1 MMIEREASWSLLQ
14 YLICV
19 LALNAGNVI
28 VVKRAHWFTLERDG
42 ILDLFAVLPFLPIII
57 CYLHVLLYPIYL
69 DTFFVRHSS
78 SKISKIPM
86 HHDDTSA
93 GRGYFPSQQNLGQV
107 GINGL

>member
-69 DTFFVRHSS
+69 DTFLLGIHLAKSQKYHCTMTILQCTLV
-78 SKISKIPM
+78 PQEVVVYP
-86 HHDDTSA
+86 DT
-93 GRGYFPSQQNLGQV
+93 R
-107 GINGL
+107 